1 MEGGG
6 SVADMLVRARRGD
19 RAVMSELI
27 ARMYRKMLHFA
38 RMRLAANLKLSVE
51 ATDIAD
57 EAALRLLKLT
67 HLSCENE
74 EHLENYF
81 RAVVWSQCLNHLRRR
96 TAEKRKTPG
105 NCVPLEAVLQ
115 VEPERKATMGTVLVI
130 LDELAKDDNAF
141 KMMKM
146 YYAEER
152 EVRDIARYF
161 GVSVSAVY
169 RDLKRAKI
177 QLRMLLAPNGKGR
190 TSQGTGA
197 PRCIDHYRITRE
209 LGRGANGVVYRVT
222 DAATGRPFAM
232 KVLMCRGASKRL
244 RWRFAHE
251 VEIMQR
257 LNIPGHSGVA
267 RFVHSGEV
275 GAENPNGFESWC
287 HGQPYYVMENIE
299 GETLDR
305 FITAKHSTRER
316 LRVFARLCRAAEY
329 LHLRNITHRDLKPSN
344 LLVAPS
350 GLPTIIDYGLA
361 VDGKCKSTLVSD
373 EGRFVG
379 TLRYAA
385 PEQRERKSALVG
397 VRSDVYALGLILYE
411 MLASKNYAGRALSDA
426 LRDQQVGADVASDP
440 EDVAAF
446 RYYLSAILATALA
459 KRPADRFR
467 HAGEFGQRVEELL
480 ARLNGRPQRR
490 FPRFLSPTT
499 ESEKPL
505 YSVFR
510 REIAIARGAGHV

>member
-1 MEGGG
+1 MKGGG
-6 SVADMLVRARRGD
+6 SVADMLVGARHGD
-19 RAVMSELI
+19 RAVMGELI

-38 RMRLAANLKLSVE
+38 RIRLATNFKLSVE
-51 ATDIAD
+51 AADIAND
-57 EAALRLLKLT
+57 ATIRLLKLT

-74 EHLENYF
+74 EHLENYI
-81 RAVVWSQCLNHLRRR
+81 RAVVWTQCLNHLRRR
-96 TAEKRKTPG
+96 SAEKRNAPG
-105 NCVPLEAVLQ
+105 KCLPLEAVAQ
-115 VEPERKATMGTVLVI
+115 VGLDERATMGTVLVL
-130 LDELAKDDNAF
+130 LDELGRNDNAF
-141 KMMKM
+141 KMLKM
-146 YYAEER
+146 YYVEECDAR
-152 EVRDIARYF
+152 RIARYF

-177 QLRMLLAPNGKGR
+177 QLRMILAPNGKGR
-190 TSQGTGA
+190 PSQKAGA

-251 VEIMQR
+251 VELMQR
-257 LNIPGHSGVA
+257 LNMPGHPGVA
-267 RFVHSGEV
+267 RFVHRGEV
-275 GAENPNGFESWC
+275 GAESPNTCDSWC
-287 HGQPYYVMENIE
+287 HGQPYFVMENID

-305 FITAKHSTRER
+305 FMTAKHGTRER

-344 LLVAPS
+344 VLVAPD

-361 VDGKCKSTLVSD
+361 VDQECRSTLVSD
-373 EGRFVG
+373 DGRFVG

-385 PEQRERKSALVG
+385 PEQREKKSALVG
-397 VRSDVYALGLILYE
+397 VRTDVYALGLILYE
-411 MLASKNYAGRALSDA
+411 MLASKNYAGVRLSDA
-426 LRDQQVGADVASDP
+426 LRVQNVGADMAADP

-459 KRPADRFR
+459 KRPTDRFC
-467 HAGEFGQRVEELL
+467 HAGEFGQRIEELL
-480 ARLNGRPQRR
+480 ACMNDRPRRRRLG
-490 FPRFLSPTT
+490 FLSPTT
-499 ESEKPL
+499 GSDKRL

-510 REIAIARGAGHV
+510 REVAIARGAGHV